1 MIMALKL
8 TSHGL
13 GIKYADKETKE
24 SNCYD
29 SGILQPYAM
38 RGDTKIEEVEI
49 LGFKQICTGAFQD
62 CTSLT
67 CVTITGPLHRI
78 DCNAFVGCTALQK
91 IILPASLEEVEVE
104 LGIPGVAK
112 LTLFN
117 PSSDELIE
125 NLKQGYAIDLYY
137 KDEYRD
143 DHWD

>member
-1 MIMALKL
+1 MALKL
-8 TSHGL
+8 TSHSL
-13 GIKYADKETKE
+13 DMKYTDEEAKVFK
-24 SNCYD
+24 CYD
-29 SGILQPYAM
+29 SDILPAYAM
-38 RGDTKIEEVEI
+38 RGNTEMEEVEI
-49 LGFKQICTGAFQD
+49 WGFQQICTGAFQD

-67 CVTITGPLHRI
+67 CVTIPEPLHRI
-78 DCNAFVGCTALQK
+78 DCNAFIGCTALQK
-91 IILPASLEEVEVE
+91 IILPSSLEEMEVE

-125 NLKQGYAIDLYY
+125 NLKKGYAIDLYY